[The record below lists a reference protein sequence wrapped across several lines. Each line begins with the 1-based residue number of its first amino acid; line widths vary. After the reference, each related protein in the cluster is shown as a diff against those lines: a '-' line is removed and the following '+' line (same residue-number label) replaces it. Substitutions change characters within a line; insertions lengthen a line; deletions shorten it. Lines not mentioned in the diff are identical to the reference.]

1 MQKDYVTLA
10 RTNRLIALATLATR
24 KTQIATGL
32 TNVHQF
38 PVSANRNAKPVPM
51 FTSTRGKRAGDL
63 LAA

>member
-24 KTQIATGL
+24 KKMVASA

-38 PVSANRNAKPVPM
+38 PVSANRNSRPVPM
-51 FTSTRGKRAGDL
+51 FISGRAKRNGAQ